1 MVQFLGKSE
10 ATEDSEVADCWLA
23 PMPGLIRCLDVEG
36 LSGRAVEHMD
46 RGHDRFSAVDGWHPS
61 RLEKGLCGGH
71 HHLVAV
77 LETRRR

>member
-46 RGHDRFSAVDGWHPS
+46 RGHDRFSQLMAGIP
-61 RLEKGLCGGH
+61 LGLRRACV
-71 HHLVAV
+71 VA
-77 LETRRR
+77 TTI